1 MKAETVAGQN
11 HKRQCWIRRSP
22 CSRAGS
28 RCRSLRLTALMV
40 SATEQQAAAHNH
52 LLT

>member
-1 MKAETVAGQN
+1 MSG
-11 HKRQCWIRRSP
+11 S
-22 CSRAGS
+22 AGS
-28 RCRSLRLTALMV
+28 AVPRAAGPVPLRSLRLTALMV